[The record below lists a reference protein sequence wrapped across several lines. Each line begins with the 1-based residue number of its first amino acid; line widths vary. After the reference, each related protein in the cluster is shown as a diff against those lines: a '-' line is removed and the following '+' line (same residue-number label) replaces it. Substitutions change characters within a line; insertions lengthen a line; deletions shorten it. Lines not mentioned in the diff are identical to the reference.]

1 MEPCSETKAPVTKT
15 KAPVTMNRV
24 SIFLFS
30 LPLPCSAFHLS
41 ILSEV
46 WLLNFLRIDGMSS
59 ETHWRTPSFFK
70 APPTRWWYMCRGL
83 KFTHGI
89 SIICISGVWSFIP
102 QFVNPEKMGYGFTRF
117 SLWIHMWCCYL
128 GLPPRWPNHEKRSLQ
143 GEKQHKTTTSNV
155 SWPQVAWNCNVVN
168 PTPDHFGRFTL
179 YTIHFWF
186 NWRWLIVFEYWV
198 ISGLPHYLPTR
209 TWVLS

>member
-89 SIICISGVWSFIP
+89 SIICILVYGHSSHNCESWKNGLWFYQVFPMDSH
-102 QFVNPEKMGYGFTRF
+102 VMLLSGFTAA
-117 SLWIHMWCCYL
+117 MAQ
-128 GLPPRWPNHEKRSLQ
+128 PRKAVTSRR
-143 GEKQHKTTTSNV
+143 KTT
-155 SWPQVAWNCNVVN
+155 
-168 PTPDHFGRFTL
+168 
-179 YTIHFWF
+179 
-186 NWRWLIVFEYWV
+186 
-198 ISGLPHYLPTR
+198 
-209 TWVLS
+209 